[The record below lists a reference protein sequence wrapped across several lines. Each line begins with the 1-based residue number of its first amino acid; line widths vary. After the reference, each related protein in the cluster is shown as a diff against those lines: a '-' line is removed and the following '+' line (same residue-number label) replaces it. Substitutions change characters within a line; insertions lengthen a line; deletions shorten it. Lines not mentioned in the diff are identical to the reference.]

1 MLCAA
6 LGDRLEEV
14 GDMANASL
22 CYMCALN
29 LDQTVKYWKRTL
41 QDSNTSTGGTDLISL
56 HEFIEKVTV
65 FTQAMDANNE
75 VDDET
80 AELFAEYS
88 SALASQGL
96 LVAAAKYLRGNTQE
110 CRELRDRI
118 YRSRMGQFCPDLI
131 TLPPEF
137 PYNYVNVGVARDLY
151 GVTVKRSGADVVQH
165 ESKVIEPQHVNAVQ
179 QQKPQEQH
187 IAQQDQSRVQQQ
199 QQPEQHPPP
208 TLPPGWI
215 ALQDPSSGMTYYANQ
230 NTGESSWDP
239 PQLMAPTPETVQ
251 TNGQENMSTI
261 QTSVNGTASAGV
273 LKTQK
278 VANKYGDGF
287 VTSASNPKLA
297 EQYGN
302 IGTSNPY
309 SDANRPGTA
318 AAAVGLTPKKAPV
331 SGTLDP
337 NAVAALSGE
346 VKFISDGL
354 LAIGQTL
361 NAMASGGTEK
371 KQAIE
376 AQKGVAVFIKAL
388 ARGAVDNDVVHR
400 VGTMLSSMQ
409 NRDYANASSIMTSLV
424 SHEWRE
430 HKDWL
435 KGMKI
440 LVQLASKKQI

>member
-1 MLCAA
+1 
-6 LGDRLEEV
+6 
-14 GDMANASL
+14 
-22 CYMCALN
+22 
-29 LDQTVKYWKRTL
+29 
-41 QDSNTSTGGTDLISL
+41 
-56 HEFIEKVTV
+56 
-65 FTQAMDANNE
+65 
-75 VDDET
+75 
-80 AELFAEYS
+80 
-88 SALASQGL
+88 
-96 LVAAAKYLRGNTQE
+96 
-110 CRELRDRI
+110 
-118 YRSRMGQFCPDLI
+118 MGQFCPDLI
-131 TLPPEF
+131 ASPPEF
-137 PYNYVNVGVARDLY
+137 PYDYVNVGVARDLY
-151 GVTVKRSGADVVQH
+151 GITVKQNDADVVQH
-165 ESKVIEPQHVNAVQ
+165 QAQVIEPQPVNAVQ
-179 QQKPQEQH
+179 QQQPQQQQMAQQEQ
-187 IAQQDQSRVQQQ
+187 SRMQQQQ
-199 QQPEQHPPP
+199 QQPEKP
-208 TLPPGWI
+208 TTPSLPSGWV

-239 PQLMAPTPETVQ
+239 PQPIAPKPETVS
-251 TNGQENMSTI
+251 TNGHENANTM
-261 QTSVNGTASAGV
+261 QPSVNGTASAGV

-287 VTSASNPKLA
+287 VTSASNPRLA

-337 NAVAALSGE
+337 NAVAALSGD

-361 NAMASGGTEK
+361 NTMATGGTEK

-376 AQKGVAVFIKAL
+376 AQKGVAVFIKTV
-388 ARGAVDNDVVHR
+388 ARGAVDNDVVNR
-400 VGTMLSSMQ
+400 VGTMLSFLQ
-409 NRDYANASSIMTSLV
+409 NRDYVSASSIMTSLV

-440 LVQLASKKQI
+440 LVQMASKKQI